1 MLFCPH
7 TQMVPRPGL
16 ASCLFSPVY
25 TEGRSCLFVFYL
37 EKRNTLPIYHNIEH
51 RIIQKSGEKSEE
63 NCEKEKEIENPQ
75 SAALAVAPL
84 DPGGV
89 MVGEEVVAP
98 RLPHGHLLE
107 LPQPGQVWL
116 QLRSGE

>member
-51 RIIQKSGEKSEE
+51 RIIQKSGEKSKE
-63 NCEKEKEIENPQ
+63 NNKEEKEIEYSQ
-75 SAALAVAPL
+75 SAPLAVAPL
-84 DPGGV
+84 NSGAV
-89 MVGEEVVAP
+89 
-98 RLPHGHLLE
+98 LLF
-107 LPQPGQVWL
+107 
-116 QLRSGE
+116 R